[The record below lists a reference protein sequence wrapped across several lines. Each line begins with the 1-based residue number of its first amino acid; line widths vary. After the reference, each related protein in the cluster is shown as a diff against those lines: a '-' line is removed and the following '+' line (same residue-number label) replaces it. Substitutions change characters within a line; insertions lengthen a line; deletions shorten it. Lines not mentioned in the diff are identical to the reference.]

1 MTAKR
6 IPARRPAR
14 RRRSA
19 RRPRPAQ
26 TPCSLTCSA
35 AGSFPLPISQRLD
48 FRRFAYNKGVRGF
61 RFGRSKLRRCAHRKV
76 GGSLFK
82 GIDSRNLSLSRP
94 KNGEDAGHPMPMG
107 TSIYR
112 GSLLVLNA
120 VTRNANML
128 PRSSSRYNRKFFREK
143 ARLSA
148 SFCHFVLSANLR
160 FLEHRERVGIIKL
173 FRMKVQYI
181 FPLHFILDA
190 VKI

>member
-1 MTAKR
+1 MDDGEAHPRPTL
-6 IPARRPAR
+6 RPA
-14 RRRSA
+14 
-19 RRPRPAQ
+19 PRPTPRPVQ
-26 TPCSLTCSA
+26 TPRPLPFSA
-35 AGSFPLPISQRLD
+35 VGPLPLPISQRLD
-48 FRRFAYNKGVRGF
+48 FRRFAYNEGVRGF
-61 RFGRSKLRRCAHRKV
+61 RFGPGKLRRCAHRKA

-82 GIDSRNLSLSRP
+82 GIDSRNLPLSCP
-94 KNGEDAGHPMPMG
+94 KNGEDAGHPMLMG

-120 VTRNANML
+120 VTRNGNMA

-148 SFCHFVLSANLR
+148 SFCPFVLSANLR
-160 FLEHRERVGIIKL
+160 FLEHRERIGIIKL
-173 FRMKVQYI
+173 FRMKIQYI